1 MSQPGSDH
9 GTRQVDPKAEAGE
22 DGPGRSEGVSA
33 AALWVSAAM
42 QGQKWGQVNRLLCS
56 QIKYKLRRERRQ
68 RGASAADT
76 SSVRQPE
83 ALMLTNPMPLGPK
96 DHLNRMHERR

>member
-1 MSQPGSDH
+1 MAQGKW
-9 GTRQVDPKAEAGE
+9 TPK
-22 DGPGRSEGVSA
+22 PRLGRTAQADQRELSA
-33 AALWVSAAM
+33 AALWISAAM
-42 QGQKWGQVNRLLCS
+42 RGQKWGQVNRLLCS

-83 ALMLTNPMPLGPK
+83 APMLTNPMPLGPK